1 MHEQHR
7 REVQAID
14 AVLAVS
20 NALLQRH
27 FDVFRAVLV
36 SCFGPVYWNHQ
47 QLNTLCDGPIDNA
60 CLPPGERIEEE
71 WDTWGQRVRT
81 VLGWGQEEFHDDL
94 WAAKRYWSLYI
105 DSIKRGVEM
114 DGQSGK
120 KIPFKSWYLTEWRG
134 ERVWP
139 SSTAAA
145 CLAQLLATVS
155 FHSSI
160 ARREALRAITNAFA
174 DAPMTL
180 RSRAALDM
188 SAVALEQDSM
198 QSVRDML
205 ENAVLYG
212 ASAEDFAEKVAQTTK
227 PTSYVA
233 EPEFVVSPLNC
244 WLDGALVVKPGVS
257 KDADK
262 WRMDADSL
270 VEEPP
275 YYVQFAARHEQVA
288 QAHEKLMH
296 RRAELV
302 EGRFCLAQC
311 LQLDLRILSLD
322 QQRSAFMSFHDKSE
336 TSHSDEA
343 VAAAANSLTVEAVRG
358 RPRLVF
364 AYGSQ
369 SESDEED
376 MNRQAFSV
384 LRPGMKAAGAKWR
397 QKRQDRA
404 GRGGRSPAAIANA
417 FAGIVLGVLSK
428 SFRKVL
434 LRMRERLSTK
444 ETPFGDT
451 DCGGEG
457 SLRERARKLIQLIDK
472 KHQVLRQEIVL
483 LKKDVCVERAK
494 AAYTTALQLKN
505 LSRTEYASNV
515 WNTPLGG
522 LPFDWGAR
530 QIKWSVR
537 VQTGIYNGGHE
548 LCDAITRAL
557 STVAGMPPNWRL
569 VAKYRGRKG
578 PSAQIEIK
586 VDRNMQPLD
595 ALRQRRLRSKGISGG
610 WSSVKCFIRLLF
622 ASGMHAR
629 SSIGPILSFRK
640 SDTSWA
646 ESITSNGASAASM
659 HAVMPRDEFI
669 GPSGKRFFLYRTK
682 HVNPGANH
690 GKEENDEEN
699 GELGR

>member
-27 FDVFRAVLV
+27 FDVFRSVLV
-36 SCFGPVYWNHQ
+36 SCFGPIYWNHQ

-71 WDTWGQRVRT
+71 GDTWGQRVRK

-94 WAAKRYWSLYI
+94 LAAKRCWSLHVN
-105 DSIKRGVEM
+105 SIKRGVEM

-120 KIPFKSWYLTEWRG
+120 EISFKLWYLTEWRG

-145 CLAQLLATVS
+145 RLAQLLATVS

-160 ARREALRAITNAFA
+160 ARCAALRAITKAFE

-198 QSVRDML
+198 SSVRDML

-233 EPEFVVSPLNC
+233 EPEYVVSPLNC

-336 TSHSDEA
+336 TSSDEA
-343 VAAAANSLTVEAVRG
+343 VAAAANSLTFEAVRG

-376 MNRQAFSV
+376 IKRQACSV

-404 GRGGRSPAAIANA
+404 GRGGRSPGAIANA
-417 FAGIVLGVLSK
+417 FAGIVVGVLSK

-444 ETPFGDT
+444 EIPFGDT
-451 DCGGEG
+451 ECGGEG

-483 LKKDVCVERAK
+483 LKKDVSVERAK
-494 AAYTTALQLKN
+494 AAYTMALQLKS

-622 ASGMHAR
+622 ASGVHAR
-629 SSIGPILSFRK
+629 SSIAPILSFRK
-640 SDTSWA
+640 SDTCWA
-646 ESITSNGASAASM
+646 ESIISNGASAASM
-659 HAVMPRDEFI
+659 HAIMPRDEFI

-682 HVNPGANH
+682 HDNPGANH
-690 GKEENDEEN
+690 GIEENDQGK
-699 GELGR
+699 GEMGK